1 MSGAAALAAP
11 AAGGLRARLGL
22 LFCGFGI
29 YYYLDAQIPFLRQ
42 AEGVTA
48 GSDPVNAAVQLLL
61 LAVGLGYA
69 LREPR
74 GMARTLREALPFLGL
89 LALAL
94 LSVLWSQAPGATFRR
109 CVGLA
114 TQFLF
119 AFLLFRHLGFAAFQR
134 LTLIVVLVAGG
145 MSLATAALDPATGFD
160 TGDYANAVRGVFL
173 QKNNFGG
180 ALLAG
185 AFALSYLVLRRG
197 ALAWRDAAA
206 ALLLLGLLA
215 LSRSATS
222 AVLALLVM
230 GLTLALLWLRRG
242 GLAAGLALLGAG
254 AAATLGLAFVAAFGE
269 AGVFELLGRDETLTG
284 RTDVW
289 RAVDRAIAER
299 PWLGHG
305 FAAFWVAG
313 ARPMELIWL
322 ELGWPAPDSHHG
334 LRDIALQ
341 LGLLG
346 QGAVL
351 LVAGATAVLAL
362 VRLGGPR
369 RVLGLWTLMVLL
381 AAAIRAQ
388 TEANLLRG
396 DFLLLVWV
404 MAWLALVSRQGE
416 GAGGATQGPLG

>member
-1 MSGAAALAAP
+1 MSGAAAL
-11 AAGGLRARLGL
+11 GGAMGRAESGRLGL
-22 LFCGFGI
+22 LFCAFGL

-69 LREPR
+69 LRQWR
-74 GMARTLREALPFLGL
+74 AMAETLRDAAPFLAL
-89 LALAL
+89 LGLAL
-94 LSVLWSQAPGATFRR
+94 LSVLWSQAPGATVRR

-134 LTLIVVLVAGG
+134 LTLAVVLAAGG
-145 MSLATAALDPATGFD
+145 MSLVAAALDPATGFD

-173 QKNNFGG
+173 QKNNFGA

-185 AFALSYLVLRRG
+185 VFALAYLVLRRG
-197 ALAWRDAAA
+197 AAGWRDAAA

-230 GLTLALLWLRRG
+230 GLTLLLLALRRG

-254 AAATLGLAFVAAFGE
+254 AGATLALGFIAAFGAE
-269 AGVFELLGRDETLTG
+269 GVFALLGRDETLTG

-289 RAVDRAIAER
+289 QAVDRAIAER

-313 ARPMELIWL
+313 TRPMELIWL
-322 ELGWPAPDSHHG
+322 ELVWEAPDSHHG

-341 LGLLG
+341 LGLVG
-346 QGAVL
+346 QAAVL
-351 LVAGATAVLAL
+351 LVAGATLAAAL
-362 VRLGGPR
+362 LRLRGPR
-369 RVLGLWTLMVLL
+369 RVAGQWTLLLLL

-396 DFLLLVWV
+396 DFLLLAWI

-416 GAGGATQGPLG
+416 EAPASGRGA